1 MIKLKNQIKKFIKQ
15 IKTKYSD
22 NLVKVILYG
31 SRARGDS
38 DESSDYDLL
47 LIFDKVTPEI
57 KNYIN
62 DLEGEFL
69 YEFSIIIS
77 CPYSP
82 KWNVFRKLIV
92 SVSFSFT
99 QKQKCMVC
107 GLFDIPIAE
116 LINTGS
122 NVLLLP

>member
-15 IKTKYSD
+15 IKTQYGD

-77 CPYSP
+77 ARCISKNDLVQHIYEPFLMNIQ
-82 KWNVFRKLIV
+82 KEGIV
-92 SVSFSFT
+92 
-99 QKQKCMVC
+99 
-107 GLFDIPIAE
+107 I
-116 LINTGS
+116 
-122 NVLLLP
+122 